1 MIAVGLIPVSVL
13 LRAANLPAT
22 VKDVVSLL
30 LAAGPDLREAVA
42 ALVRALQGGDDE
54 AARRAYEAARRAAFA
69 ARQR

>member
-1 MIAVGLIPVSVL
+1 MIGIGVLPVSVL
-13 LRAANLPAT
+13 LKAVNLPAG
-22 VKDVVSLL
+22 VKDIVALL
-30 LAAGPDLREAVA
+30 MKAGPDLVDAVA